1 MTKRIDGSSLAEAPV
16 WLKAVS
22 GLLLAML
29 LVSVFAFA
37 GTYSNLNQSIN
48 EERVES
54 VQQIGSLISKKLK
67 LLKQGH
73 EEDAEMSAR
82 FLTHSG
88 AITMEEVKS
97 LLGDS
102 NETYLLA

>member
-1 MTKRIDGSSLAEAPV
+1 MTKRKDGSSLAEAPV

-48 EERVES
+48 EERV
-54 VQQIGSLISKKLK
+54 
-67 LLKQGH
+67 
-73 EEDAEMSAR
+73 
-82 FLTHSG
+82 
-88 AITMEEVKS
+88 
-97 LLGDS
+97 
-102 NETYLLA
+102 

>member
-1 MTKRIDGSSLAEAPV
+1 MTKRKDGSSLAEAPV

-54 VQQIGSLISKKLK
+54 VQQIGSLISKKL
-67 LLKQGH
+67 
-73 EEDAEMSAR
+73 D
-82 FLTHSG
+82 
-88 AITMEEVKS
+88 
-97 LLGDS
+97 DS
-102 NETYLLA
+102 NETYLLAEDGRCLSLEG